1 MHRWILIVL
10 WWACLDLN
18 QGPIGYEPTALTTE
32 LQARYINHPSNLFDK
47 SHTRNILSFR
57 KFFEFLILPLVI
69 RVLTFKSKYFLGEE
83 ITSMKKLVLGLI
95 TLMLS
100 FVLVGCNEV
109 NVSQEGNKVYL
120 GMKPS
125 QVFKFA
131 EKASSYFGLQVL
143 SKDQSNGVIATQV
156 VGSTNLNRY
165 GSSLVSFE
173 IAAKEEN
180 AVITVRST
188 INGEYDE
195 QKSVQAAKE
204 IVRRI
209 IAYLNGFGGGL
220 NK

>member
-1 MHRWILIVL
+1 MK
-10 WWACLDLN
+10 
-18 QGPIGYEPTALTTE
+18 
-32 LQARYINHPSNLFDK
+32 NLF
-47 SHTRNILSFR
+47 
-57 KFFEFLILPLVI
+57 
-69 RVLTFKSKYFLGEE
+69 
-83 ITSMKKLVLGLI
+83 LGLI

-131 EKASSYFGLQVL
+131 EKASNYFGLQVL

>member
-1 MHRWILIVL
+1 MPREL
-10 WWACLDLN
+10 
-18 QGPIGYEPTALTTE
+18 ALKIYYT
-32 LQARYINHPSNLFDK
+32 LKSNY
-47 SHTRNILSFR
+47 
-57 KFFEFLILPLVI
+57 PLV
-69 RVLTFKSKYFLGEE
+69 FKH
-83 ITSMKKLVLGLI
+83 LVHYK
-95 TLMLS
+95 TKA
-100 FVLVGCNEV
+100 
-109 NVSQEGNKVYL
+109 GNKVYL

-131 EKASSYFGLQVL
+131 EKASNYFGLQVL